1 MPAPLPPNF
10 SPRGDDATASPCVVA
25 PHLPFMLVPY
35 EAADRAFAESALDT
49 LRRRFAA
56 DEAHLAVVM
65 AKRSEAER
73 IARRLADE
81 LARRGATEA
90 EITAVIQEAIR

>member
-1 MPAPLPPNF
+1 MPAPLPPTF
-10 SPRGDDATASPCVVA
+10 SPRGDDAPASPLMA
-25 PHLPFMLVPY
+25 GPHAPFMVGTY
-35 EAADRAFAESALDT
+35 EEGTDLATSLLET

-56 DEAHLAVVM
+56 DEAQLALVM

-90 EITAVIQEAIR
+90 EITAVIQEATR

>member
-1 MPAPLPPNF
+1 MPAPLPPSF
-10 SPRGDDATASPCVVA
+10 SPRGDDALASPCVVA
-25 PHLPFMLVPY
+25 PRLPFMLAPY
-35 EAADRAFAESALDT
+35 DAADRAFVESALDT

-56 DEAHLAVVM
+56 DEARLALVT

-90 EITAVIQEAIR
+90 EITTIVQEATR

>member
-1 MPAPLPPNF
+1 MPALLPPTF
-10 SPRGDDATASPCVVA
+10 SPRGDDAPASPCVVVPYVLFKPA
-25 PHLPFMLVPY
+25 PY
-35 EAADRAFAESALDT
+35 EAADRASSESALDT

-56 DEAHLAVVM
+56 DEAHLALVM

-90 EITAVIQEAIR
+90 EIATIVQEATR

>member
-1 MPAPLPPNF
+1 MPAPLPPTF
-10 SPRGDDATASPCVVA
+10 SPRGDDAPASPCVVA
-25 PHLPFMLVPY
+25 PHLSFDIP
-35 EAADRAFAESALDT
+35 EAADRRFAESALEAV
-49 LRRRFAA
+49 RWRFAA
-56 DEAHLAVVM
+56 DEAHLALVM

-90 EITAVIQEAIR
+90 EIITIIQEATR